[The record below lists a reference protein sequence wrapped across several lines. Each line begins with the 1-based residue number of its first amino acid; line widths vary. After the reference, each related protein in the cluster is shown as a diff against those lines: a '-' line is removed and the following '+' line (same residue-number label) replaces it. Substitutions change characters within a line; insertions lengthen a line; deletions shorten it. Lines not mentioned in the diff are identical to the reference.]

1 VLCDGGV
8 ESIGLDELFA
18 TSDAV
23 SLHCPLTPE
32 TRHLVDAARL
42 RSVRPGL
49 VLVNTSRGALVDLAA
64 LDEALQSGQVGAAGL
79 DVLED
84 EPTPDLTRRLFARP
98 NVVLTP
104 HLAWYSIE
112 ARRDLAVK
120 AAEEAYRLVTGERPR
135 NLVNPSARE
144 AP

>member
-1 VLCDGGV
+1 V
-8 ESIGLDELFA
+8 
-18 TSDAV
+18 
-23 SLHCPLTPE
+23 P
-32 TRHLVDAARL
+32 
-42 RSVRPGL
+42 PGL
-49 VLVNTSRGALVDLAA
+49 VLVNTSRGGLVDLAA
-64 LDEALQSGQVGAAGL
+64 LDEALQSGQVAAAGL